1 MIWSYLARP
10 ACISAGLLVVT
21 LAAFDARAQADD
33 ANLGGGMGK
42 ATAAPLAVALDISA
56 AATPKRE
63 IAAATQAAAKASE
76 APRDSSVWITPVSTW
91 AHQTVESGHG
101 AFVSYS
107 GGATIGVD
115 GKLDGPWKI
124 GGNLTYLN
132 TRMSSSSED
141 GGHSRSHIDTYVGTM
156 TATYRGQPWFA
167 VGVLSAGLSEV
178 DAVRYAQTTTGAVRG
193 HHYNMV
199 YSGRLIGGY
208 PLRVERTVITPTAG
222 LSVTRSIQ
230 SSFDETSDGTT
241 AAMRVGELTS
251 TSIKGSLGTSVA
263 RGFMLEDG
271 NALTPSAS
279 VTFNHGLNEA
289 HNEGTQVNL
298 STGAVSSVNSR
309 LPRNSV
315 NFGLGL
321 TGTNKNGDSLGL
333 NVGAELRDGY
343 EAITIAATVK
353 VAF

>member
-1 MIWSYLARP
+1 MMRSYLARP
-10 ACISAGLLVVT
+10 ACVLAGSLVAT
-21 LAAFDARAQADD
+21 LAAFDARARADD
-33 ANLGGGMGK
+33 APMDGGMSK
-42 ATAAPLAVALDISA
+42 ATAAPLAVALDTSA
-56 AATPKRE
+56 ATTPKRE
-63 IAAATQAAAKASE
+63 IAAASQTAAKAPE

-91 AHQTVESGHG
+91 AHQAAESGHG

-115 GKLDGPWKI
+115 RKLDGPWKI

-132 TRMSSSSED
+132 TRMSSSSEN
-141 GGHSRSHIDTYVGTM
+141 GGHSRSHIDTYVGTV

-178 DAVRYAQTTTGAVRG
+178 DAVRYAQATTGAVRG
-193 HHYNMV
+193 HHYNTV
-199 YSGRLIGGY
+199 YSGRLLGGY
-208 PLRVERTVITPTAG
+208 PLLIEHVVITPTAG

-241 AAMRVGELTS
+241 AAMGVGELTS
-251 TSIKGSLGTSVA
+251 TSIKGSFGTSVA
-263 RGFMLEDG
+263 RGFRLEDG

-279 VTFNHGLNEA
+279 VTFSHGLNEA
-289 HNEGTQVNL
+289 RNEGTQVNL
-298 STGAVSSVNSR
+298 STGAVSSISSR

-315 NFGLGL
+315 NFGIGL
-321 TGTNKNGDSLGL
+321 TGTNRSGDSLGL

-343 EAITIAATVK
+343 EAITVATTVK
-353 VAF
+353 ITF